1 MGALRPLIL
10 VAGLAV
16 LLILSL
22 YFPYSKFTGQHTFIS
37 GSNVSCASC
46 HPSQAGNL
54 SLSVYHSSLSCR
66 TCHNT
71 TFSPGQE
78 AHAASI
84 PRCIDCHGS
93 VVSEI
98 NSTYEAHMPLFRS
111 AEDYR
116 IRRGPNEA
124 CLLCHTNYSTR
135 LTLFYYEYINY
146 TVYNTGVSPDGGT
159 TYIYE
164 IQSVTPG
171 PQRSYSVDVLNQGGS
186 THYWRNIT
194 DISCVRCHVRIQLG
208 NTGNAQGSQH
218 AGDVTDTVSM
228 YNIASGSPYHPGH
241 QNSTYGGATDA
252 YCRSCHRNASFD
264 IYAGAPYYNYNLN
277 SSAVHAALRLTCL
290 TCHNSTGPYPPSKEP
305 HTRGGHNSTQF
316 YQEVHQKVS
325 RRLIGDLCT
334 GCHRANNHA
343 GLPATRANMDRCA
356 TCHGDCS
363 VCHGMGGGMGGGGM
377 GGGMWSFSGGRVKND
392 VYTEPKAA
400 ESDTWVYRSFQIN

>member
-1 MGALRPLIL
+1 MEMSGK
-10 VAGLAV
+10 V
-16 LLILSL
+16 LLIAGVLIAVL
-22 YFPYSKFTGQHTFIS
+22 TGMYFPYSKFTGQHTFIS

-218 AGDVTDTVSM
+218 ADDVLDKSVS
-228 YNIASGSPYHPGH
+228 SPYHPGH

-305 HTRGGHNSTQF
+305 HAFGGHNSTDF
-316 YQEVHQKVS
+316 YPKVAQNVS

-334 GCHRANNHA
+334 GCHHANNHA
-343 GLPATRANMDRCA
+343 VTNLEAGLSC
-356 TCHGDCS
+356 
-363 VCHGMGGGMGGGGM
+363 GGGRRGFMSNSCHNSAGAIE
-377 GGGMWSFSGGRVKND
+377 ND
-392 VYTEPKAA
+392 VYTEPRAS
-400 ESDTWVYRSFQIN
+400 ESSRWVFRSFPP